1 MGFISTLKSKN
12 ELLFI
17 FGLVNFAL
25 AGLFVLLSQV
35 SSIEVSD
42 TNAWFKPIKFALSI
56 GLFSW
61 TIAWFMS
68 YLPQDKGLQIISWLI
83 VLMLGFEILYIG
95 FQAGRGQLS
104 HYNLSTPIYGG
115 LHTLMAFAATV
126 VSFITLFLAIRF
138 FQTPLPELAD
148 YYVWSIRIGLLLFF
162 IFSLEGFVMGA
173 NLSHTIGA
181 SSGGKVIPFLNWSR
195 EYGDPR
201 VAHFSG
207 MHALQVLPIA
217 SHYVLKDIR
226 LTFGLAIIYT
236 LMAVYVLL
244 QALYGQPFLKS

>member
-1 MGFISTLKSKN
+1 MEIFSALKSKN

-17 FGLVNFAL
+17 FGLNNFML
-25 AGLFVLLSQV
+25 AGLFVLLSQIT
-35 SSIEVSD
+35 SIEVSS

-56 GLFSW
+56 ATFSW

-68 YLPQDKGLQIISWLI
+68 YLPQDKSIQIMSWLI
-83 VLMLGFEILYIG
+83 VVMLGFEIIYIG

-115 LHTLMAFAATV
+115 LYALMAIAATV
-126 VSFITLFLAIRF
+126 VSFITLILAIRF
-138 FQTPLPELAD
+138 FQTPLPELPD
-148 YYVWSIRIGLLLFF
+148 YYLWSIRIGLLLFF

-181 SSGGKVIPFLNWSR
+181 STGGKVIPFLNWSR
-195 EYGDPR
+195 EFGDPR
-201 VAHFSG
+201 VAHFIG

-217 SHYVLKDIR
+217 SYYILKDIR

>member
-1 MGFISTLKSKN
+1 MEFISTLKAKN

-17 FGLVNFAL
+17 FGLVNFIFAS
-25 AGLFVLLSQV
+25 LFVLLSQAT
-35 SSIEVSD
+35 SIEVSG
-42 TNAWFKPIKFALSI
+42 TNAWYKPLKFALSI
-56 GLFSW
+56 GIFSW

-68 YLPQDKGLQIISWLI
+68 YLPQDKSIQIMSWLI

-95 FQAGRGQLS
+95 IQAGRGQLS

-115 LHTLMAFAATV
+115 LYVLMAFAATV
-126 VSFITLFLAIRF
+126 VSFITLVLAIRF
-138 FQTPLPELAD
+138 FQVPLPELPD
-148 YYVWSIRIGLLLFF
+148 YYIWSIRAGLILFF

-181 SSGGKVIPFLNWSR
+181 SSSGKVIPFLNWSR

-201 VAHFSG
+201 VAHFVG

-217 SHYVLKDIR
+217 SCYILKDIR
-226 LTFGLAIIYT
+226 LTFGLVILYT
-236 LMAVYVLL
+236 LMAVYVLI

>member
-1 MGFISTLKSKN
+1 MEFISTLKAKN

-17 FGLVNFAL
+17 FGLVNFIFAS
-25 AGLFVLLSQV
+25 LFVLLSQV
-35 SSIEVSD
+35 TSIEVSG
-42 TNAWFKPIKFALSI
+42 TNAWYKPLKFALSI
-56 GLFSW
+56 GIFSW

-68 YLPQDKGLQIISWLI
+68 YLPQDKSIQIMSWLI

-95 FQAGRGQLS
+95 IQAGRGQLS

-115 LHTLMAFAATV
+115 LYVLMAFAATV
-126 VSFITLFLAIRF
+126 VSFITLVLAIRF
-138 FQTPLPELAD
+138 FQVPLPELPD
-148 YYVWSIRIGLLLFF
+148 YYIWSIRAGLILFF

-181 SSGGKVIPFLNWSR
+181 SSSGKVIPFLNWSR

-201 VAHFSG
+201 VAHFVG

-217 SHYVLKDIR
+217 SCYILKDIR
-226 LTFGLAIIYT
+226 LTFGLVILYT
-236 LMAVYVLL
+236 LMAVYVLI

>member
-1 MGFISTLKSKN
+1 MEIFSVLKSKN

-17 FGLVNFAL
+17 FGLGNFML
-25 AGLFVLLSQV
+25 AGLFVLLSQIT
-35 SSIEVSD
+35 SIEVSG

-56 GLFSW
+56 GTFSW

-68 YLPQDKGLQIISWLI
+68 YLPQDKSIQIMSWLI
-83 VLMLGFEILYIG
+83 VAMLGFEIMYIG

-115 LHTLMAFAATV
+115 LYALMAIAATV
-126 VSFITLFLAIRF
+126 VSFITLILAIRF
-138 FQTPLPELAD
+138 FQTPLPELPD
-148 YYVWSIRIGLLLFF
+148 YYLWSIRIGLLLFF

-181 SSGGKVIPFLNWSR
+181 STGGKVIPFLNWSR

-201 VAHFSG
+201 VAHFIG

-217 SHYVLKDIR
+217 SYYILKDIR

-236 LMAVYVLL
+236 LMAVYVLI

>member
-1 MGFISTLKSKN
+1 MEFISTLKAKN

-17 FGLVNFAL
+17 FGLANFIL
-25 AGLFVLLSQV
+25 ASLFVLLSQV
-35 SSIEVSD
+35 TSIEVSG
-42 TNAWFKPIKFALSI
+42 TNAWYKPLKFALSI
-56 GLFSW
+56 GIFSW

-68 YLPQDKGLQIISWLI
+68 YLPQDKSIQIMSWLI

-95 FQAGRGQLS
+95 IQAGRGQLS

-115 LHTLMAFAATV
+115 LYVLMAFAATV
-126 VSFITLFLAIRF
+126 VSFITLVLAIRF
-138 FQTPLPELAD
+138 FQVPLPELPG
-148 YYVWSIRIGLLLFF
+148 YYIWSIRAGLILFF

-181 SSGGKVIPFLNWSR
+181 SSSGKVIPFLNWSR

-201 VAHFSG
+201 VAHFIG

-217 SHYVLKDIR
+217 SCYILKDIR
-226 LTFGLAIIYT
+226 LTFGLVILYT
-236 LMAVYVLL
+236 LMAVHVLI

>member
-1 MGFISTLKSKN
+1 MEFISTLKAKN

-17 FGLVNFAL
+17 FGLVNFIFAS
-25 AGLFVLLSQV
+25 LFVLLSQAT
-35 SSIEVSD
+35 SIEVLG
-42 TNAWFKPIKFALSI
+42 TNAWYKPLKFALSI
-56 GLFSW
+56 GIFSW

-68 YLPQDKGLQIISWLI
+68 YLPQDKSIQIMSWLI

-95 FQAGRGQLS
+95 IQAGRGQLS

-115 LHTLMAFAATV
+115 LYVLMAFAATV
-126 VSFITLFLAIRF
+126 VSFITLVLAIRF
-138 FQTPLPELAD
+138 FQVPLPELPD
-148 YYVWSIRIGLLLFF
+148 YYIWSIRAGLILFF

-181 SSGGKVIPFLNWSR
+181 SSSGKVIPFLNWSR

-201 VAHFSG
+201 VAHFVG

-217 SHYVLKDIR
+217 SCYILKDIR
-226 LTFGLAIIYT
+226 LTFGLVILYT
-236 LMAVYVLL
+236 LMAVYVLI
-244 QALYGQPFLKS
+244 QALYGHPFLKS